1 MSIAEG
7 AIQPL
12 HPGLRLTL
20 QEFLRRWEAMP
31 EVKFAELIDGVVYMP
46 SPRTSDHGRDEIRI
60 DTWLGTY
67 IADTPGCDA
76 GSQSTW
82 LMLQSAP
89 QPDCYLWV
97 RPEHGGQSTT
107 QGKYHIGA
115 PELATE
121 ICYTSAAYDLGVKK
135 TLYETA
141 GVREYI
147 AILLQEEEIRWHRLV
162 NGVYELCRPTAKG
175 VFRSRVFPGLW
186 LDGPALWKYDLARLL
201 HTLQRGLRSAEHAAF
216 VKRLSGRSRSTS
228 SEP

>member
-1 MSIAEG
+1 MSIAER

-12 HPGLRLTL
+12 RAGQRLTVE
-20 QEFLRRWEAMP
+20 EFLRRWEAMP

-46 SPRTSDHGRDEIRI
+46 SPQTSDHGRAEIRM

-67 IADTPGCDA
+67 IAHTPGCDA

-97 RPEHGGQSTT
+97 RSEYGGQSTT

-115 PELATE
+115 PELASE
-121 ICYTSAAYDLGVKK
+121 ICLTSEAYDLGVKK
-135 TLYETA
+135 ALYQTA

-147 AILLQEEEIRWHRLV
+147 AILMEEEEIRWHRLV
-162 NGVYELCRPTAKG
+162 KGVYELLRPTPNG
-175 VFRSRVFPGLW
+175 VFHSRVFPGLW
-186 LDGPALWKYDLARLL
+186 LDERELWNYDMARVLR
-201 HTLQRGLRSAEHAAF
+201 TLQRGLRSAEHAAF
-216 VKRLSGRSRSTS
+216 VRKLAARKK
-228 SEP
+228 